1 MCPAVLQKGSC
12 DNPNCRYAHDNA
24 ELRTTSV
31 FFKSKMCMFA
41 TRGRCKNGDAC
52 RFAHTD
58 EDLIE
63 PQVPNG
69 LDAETQPG
77 NRQDASNAMAKAMQS
92 HLMLMRL
99 GAMRDRGGMP
109 RSREALVDGLS
120 LIPVPATPPHKT
132 VTIAILQG
140 SISKEAQT
148 DRRRPHQQA
157 TPTLW
162 CQTRHPR
169 VHLILVLLIVS
180 SSTRESRVQTTRET
194 QVELPDR

>member
-77 NRQDASNAMAKAMQS
+77 NRQDASNAMAKAMQK
-92 HLMLMRL
+92 
-99 GAMRDRGGMP
+99 
-109 RSREALVDGLS
+109 
-120 LIPVPATPPHKT
+120 PPHANASGSDARQRRNAKKQGGT
-132 VTIAILQG
+132 GGWPESDSSSGNTSTQNSHNSHPPRQHFQG
-140 SISKEAQT
+140 SP
-148 DRRRPHQQA
+148 DRPETSSSA
-157 TPTLW
+157 GPPTLW

-180 SSTRESRVQTTRET
+180 SS
-194 QVELPDR
+194 